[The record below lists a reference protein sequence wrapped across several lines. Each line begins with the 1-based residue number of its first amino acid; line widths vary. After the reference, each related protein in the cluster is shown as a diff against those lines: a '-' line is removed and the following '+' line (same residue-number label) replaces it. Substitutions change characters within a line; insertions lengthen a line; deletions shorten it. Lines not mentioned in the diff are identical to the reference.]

1 MTPDPLTPVLRL
13 TFAGQEADEMIAPL
27 GRLQRL
33 ILKYPFAA
41 QALFSALVAEGRRF
55 AQTKEGER
63 LRAEIAESELLERCQ
78 TVFQF
83 VTHNVLEERAPDGL
97 PSALLDA
104 FIGVAR
110 RADLESLL
118 RRFLANG
125 EP

>member
-1 MTPDPLTPVLRL
+1 
-13 TFAGQEADEMIAPL
+13 MIALL

-63 LRAEIAESELLERCQ
+63 LRAEIAQSELLERCQ

-104 FIGVAR
+104 FIDVAR

-118 RRFLANG
+118 RRFLANE